1 MSCQECRG
9 CRGPI
14 GRRNFVAGLGA
25 AAAGLALAG
34 RAASQSRDPVHQS
47 PIRTPLRVQP
57 ALLYST
63 PQRRDRTSWRE
74 WGGIQTEEQ
83 AGEERNRIQGELAA
97 LQRNAGFPLQTLPI
111 ASVKTVEEAAAVA
124 KGRHDVTL
132 VYAAGGGAGALE
144 ALTSPERR
152 NLIFLRH
159 RSGPTYLWYEI
170 VLPRYIRKTV
180 DDQYPGLTPDDI
192 VVDNQDE
199 LLWKLRGLHGLQN
212 TLGKRIVALG
222 GASGWGAGGRLAPDR
237 ARAIWNFDIREVGYD
252 DLAGRL
258 KRARADDALVRRCRA
273 EAGNYLAQKG
283 TSLETSREFVDRCF
297 VLAEVFRGLLDEFQT
312 DTFTINQCMGTIMGV
327 SETTACLPLSLLND
341 EGYMA
346 FCESDFVVIPSGV
359 LLHYVSGKPAFL
371 NDPTYPHD
379 GIITCAHCT
388 APRKMDGAEIHDVR
402 IVTHFES
409 DYGAAPKVE
418 FRSGQ
423 VVTNIIPDF
432 SGKRWTGAAGK
443 VVGSPF
449 LPICR
454 SQMEI
459 ALNGSSRQLVG
470 EMRGF
475 HWMTCYG
482 DYSREIEYAAG
493 KAGVG
498 WVQL

>member
-9 CRGPI
+9 CRGSI
-14 GRRNFVAGLGA
+14 GRRDFVAGLGA

-34 RAASQSRDPVHQS
+34 RAASQSRDPVHQA

-57 ALLYST
+57 ALLYAT
-63 PQRRDRTSWRE
+63 PQRRERTSWRE

-83 AGEERNRIQGELAA
+83 ASEERNRIQGELAA
-97 LQRNAGFPLQTLPI
+97 LQKNAGFPLATLPI
-111 ASVKTVEEAAAVA
+111 ASVKTLEEAAAVA

-180 DDQYPGLTPDDI
+180 DEPYPGLTPDDI

-199 LLWKLRGLHGLQN
+199 LLWKLRGLHGLLN

-237 ARAIWNFDIREVGYD
+237 ARAIWNFNIREVSYD

-273 EAGNYLAQKG
+273 EAGKYLAQKG

-297 VLAEVFRGLLDEFQT
+297 VLTEVFRGLLDEFQT
-312 DTFTINQCMGTIMGV
+312 DAFTINQCMGTIMGV

-359 LLHYVSGKPAFL
+359 LLHYISGKPAFL

-379 GIITCAHCT
+379 GITTCAHCT
-388 APRKMDGAEIHDVR
+388 APRKMDGAETHDVR

-418 FRSGQ
+418 FRDGQ

-432 SGKRWTGAAGK
+432 SGKRWTGAVGK

-459 ALNGSSRQLVG
+459 ALNGSSRKLIG

-482 DYSREIEYAAG
+482 DYAREMEYAAG